1 MLLLLAALV
10 YAAEPPA
17 PLDLAAY
24 TREVLAVNPEA
35 AVAEAT
41 LDRARATA
49 EASGPWPDPMVDV
62 SVAPGSLG
70 GMVGWQVQARQ
81 DLPLWGT
88 RRAARAMADADA
100 DAASARLGMMRLELA
115 DMAAMAWIDWYT
127 VHRDL
132 DLVAGVSAIL
142 TELHAAV
149 LARMGLGRATELDAL
164 QIEAELGWLEA
175 QTRALEAERDVVGA
189 RVNTLLH
196 RDPAAELPAPPPS
209 LDRPASP
216 NEGGARPEL
225 AETAAMTRAAE
236 SEARMARA
244 DRLPMVGVMAG
255 WDAMQAMPED
265 RLMAGLTVQVPLDQ
279 HARAATQDAADA
291 GVRATEAEAA
301 RTRDQVALD
310 IATAEHRYRGQVATL
325 DTIERAL
332 LPVARARVAAAR
344 SGFAAGTADVRTL
357 LEAERAALDTEIRR
371 EQATA
376 TLVLRAREVELAHGV
391 PFPGGTP

>member
-1 MLLLLAALV
+1 
-10 YAAEPPA
+10 
-17 PLDLAAY
+17 
-24 TREVLAVNPEA
+24 
-35 AVAEAT
+35 
-41 LDRARATA
+41 
-49 EASGPWPDPMVDV
+49 
-62 SVAPGSLG
+62 
-70 GMVGWQVQARQ
+70 
-81 DLPLWGT
+81 
-88 RRAARAMADADA
+88 
-100 DAASARLGMMRLELA
+100 
-115 DMAAMAWIDWYT
+115 
-127 VHRDL
+127 
-132 DLVAGVSAIL
+132 
-142 TELHAAV
+142 
-149 LARMGLGRATELDAL
+149 
-164 QIEAELGWLEA
+164 
-175 QTRALEAERDVVGA
+175 
-189 RVNTLLH
+189 
-196 RDPAAELPAPPPS
+196 
-209 LDRPASP
+209 
-216 NEGGARPEL
+216 
-225 AETAAMTRAAE
+225 MTRAAE